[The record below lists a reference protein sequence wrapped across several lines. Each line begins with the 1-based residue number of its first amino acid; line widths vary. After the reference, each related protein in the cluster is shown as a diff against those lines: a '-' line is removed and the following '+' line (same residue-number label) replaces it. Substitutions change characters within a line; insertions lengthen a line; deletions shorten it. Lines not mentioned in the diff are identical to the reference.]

1 MKLECL
7 KESESN
13 WRITLSKDKEPNIS
27 SLWLG
32 EYQMK
37 YGASL
42 LRMGGIGGVGTG
54 EAYRHQGFARRIMDE
69 SKAWMSNQDFDVA
82 MLFGI
87 RNFYHKFGYAT
98 VLPETWID
106 IEVQDVH
113 NANLEYQIRTFE
125 IEDLPEILGI
135 YHSNN
140 TNRIGTLIR
149 DSDSWRKFNRGI
161 TWEQPATPFVV
172 FDPNDQVTGY
182 FFKGEDSNHVTVS
195 EIGFLD
201 QSIFPSIVKFL
212 TNYANQIS
220 VNQLRFSMP
229 QDHPFS
235 VFCRRFGTQTTIS
248 HRRCGGGM
256 MRFIRQTTTLK
267 KMCYEL
273 TSRLQKSAKFTKWQ
287 GIIEISTDLGTDLI
301 EVDNG
306 HVNHQENSTSKSRY
320 KLEIAQNKFV
330 QLMMG
335 RRTIEDLIWDSN
347 VSVSMEII
355 DLLDY
360 LFPTHYPHVWWPDRF

>member
-1 MKLECL
+1 
-7 KESESN
+7 
-13 WRITLSKDKEPNIS
+13 
-27 SLWLG
+27 
-32 EYQMK
+32 
-37 YGASL
+37 
-42 LRMGGIGGVGTG
+42 
-54 EAYRHQGFARRIMDE
+54 
-69 SKAWMSNQDFDVA
+69 MSNQDFDVA

-98 VLPETWID
+98 VLPETWIN

-125 IEDLPEILGI
+125 IENLPEILGI

-140 TNRIGTLIR
+140 ADRIGALIR
-149 DSDSWRKFNRGI
+149 DPDGGFNRSI

-172 FDPNDQVTGY
+172 FDSNDQVTGY

-256 MRFIRQTTTLK
+256 MRLIRQTTTLK

-335 RRTIEDLIWDSN
+335 RRMILSGTATCLCQWRLSIFLIICSQLTIHMCGGPIDSSDLN
-347 VSVSMEII
+347 LFGFLEIKQPSI
-355 DLLDY
+355 
-360 LFPTHYPHVWWPDRF
+360 